1 MMQKASSVMQAPSDV
16 MRKPSDVSIDNSF
29 VK

>member
-1 MMQKASSVMQAPSDV
+1 MMQKTSSVMQAPSDV